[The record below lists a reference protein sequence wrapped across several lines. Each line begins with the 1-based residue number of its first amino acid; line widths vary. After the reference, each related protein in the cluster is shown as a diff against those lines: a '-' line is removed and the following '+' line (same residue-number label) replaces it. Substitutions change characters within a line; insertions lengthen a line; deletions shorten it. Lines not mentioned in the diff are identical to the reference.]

1 MNGIQAATRLHL
13 TKKNMTFGV
22 PVQIVGLVAV
32 ISALIALI
40 IWRAGGTPGSAEWI
54 TGARSNGGM
63 AFGLLGFLVYL
74 GVQSI
79 ATTFPFALTLGST
92 RKAFVGGTLV
102 WAAVTSAYLA
112 VIYAVLLLVEL
123 ATDHWFASVYIFDV
137 YYLGTGDLL
146 ILLPTVFLGS
156 LSALTIGALFGASWA
171 RFGNRGPVFLGA
183 GLAIGL
189 LGLLALVLPSIT
201 GSVLDGFRLWWLAVA
216 AVVIIAV
223 SAVMTLLLLRSA
235 VVR

>member
-1 MNGIQAATRLHL
+1 MNSIQAATRLHL

-22 PVQIVGLVAV
+22 PLQIVGLIAV
-32 ISALIALI
+32 ISALIVLI
-40 IWRAGGTPGSAEWI
+40 IWRAGGTPGSEEWI
-54 TGARSNGGM
+54 DGARSNGGM
-63 AFGLLGFLVYL
+63 VFGLLGFLVYM

-92 RKAFVGGTLV
+92 RKAFVAGTLV

-112 VIYAVLLLVEL
+112 LIYAVLLLVEL
-123 ATDHWFASVYIFDV
+123 ATDHWFVGIYIFDV
-137 YYLGTGDLL
+137 YYLGTGNLL

-156 LSALTIGALFGASWA
+156 LGALTIGALFGASWA
-171 RFGNRGPVFLGA
+171 RFGNRGPIFLGA
-183 GLAIGL
+183 GLAIVL
-189 LGLLALVLPSIT
+189 LGLLALVIPLIT
-201 GSVLDGFRLWWLAVA
+201 GSVLADFRLWWLAAA

-223 SAVMTLLLLRSA
+223 SAVMTLQLLRSA